1 MSLLLES
8 QDMAVRRV
16 AGEAAATLYEAIYDG
31 VDTGG
36 CDTES
41 TDSSIPDLEEV
52 TKDQVL
58 HQMKTL
64 SVSSTKKFQTRK
76 ERALQR
82 KSFRQLLTTLEVCG
96 GSSQEPSCRITLG
109 HVSIMLELEVLC
121 PLKSKT
127 LAGGKGHLDR
137 PTSLHTTPFRV
148 SSVSYTICK
157 GPKVDA

>member
-1 MSLLLES
+1 MLSLLLES

-82 KSFRQLLTTLEVCG
+82 KSFRQLLTTLEVCSG
-96 GSSQEPSCRITLG
+96 AS
-109 HVSIMLELEVLC
+109 
-121 PLKSKT
+121 
-127 LAGGKGHLDR
+127 
-137 PTSLHTTPFRV
+137 
-148 SSVSYTICK
+148 
-157 GPKVDA
+157 